1 MEFDEAT
8 IAKAARYYDEN
19 GLLKQYPSKQ
29 QLKELALYR
38 IAEKVEAGKDYTEKE
53 ITALIKECI
62 SFPDAPMIRRE
73 LIDMKFMAREKDGSR
88 YWKLE
93 K

>member
-29 QLKELALYR
+29 PLRQLALYR
-38 IAEKVEAGKDYTEKE
+38 IAEKFEAGKDYTQKE
-53 ITALIKECI
+53 VTEIIRNCI
-62 SFPDAPMIRRE
+62 SFPDAETIRRE
-73 LIDMKFMAREKDGSR
+73 LIDYKFMGRERDGSR
-88 YWKLE
+88 YWKEE